1 MGCRWAMD
9 CMVPPASDCSSRWRV
24 EPVHLKAFPER
35 HARSMQHHPEVAV
48 GDGQDGAN
56 LLTGHT
62 VHFAHRENSTDFFW
76 QFRKAITHYLPELSP
91 MHHRIWLRLPLMRT
105 EVVVPKTDRHEFL

>member
-1 MGCRWAMD
+1 MGSRSAMD
-9 CMVPPASDCSSRWRV
+9 CTVPPASDSSSRWRV

-76 QFRKAITHYLPELSP
+76 QFREAITHHLV
-91 MHHRIWLRLPLMRT
+91 RLGFPFVRS
-105 EVVVPKTDRHEFL
+105 EVVIPKTD